1 LIQELFISIKVL
13 HMKKLIRKFDVKA
26 IATTLVFC
34 FFTAICWAQDNTT
47 VKINGEPVGNW
58 MSRNWMWVAAGAVL
72 LILLIGILSG
82 GSKTRRKTT
91 IVREEDGSGIV
102 RTTTTEIK
110 E

>member
-1 LIQELFISIKVL
+1 
-13 HMKKLIRKFDVKA
+13 MKKLIKQTSVKA
-26 IATTLVFC
+26 VLATLMFS
-34 FFTAICWAQDNTT
+34 FFTAICWAQENTS

-58 MSRNWMWVAAGAVL
+58 MSRNWMWVAAGVVL

-82 GSKTRRKTT
+82 GSKSRRKTT
-91 IVREEDGSGIV
+91 IVREDDGSGIV